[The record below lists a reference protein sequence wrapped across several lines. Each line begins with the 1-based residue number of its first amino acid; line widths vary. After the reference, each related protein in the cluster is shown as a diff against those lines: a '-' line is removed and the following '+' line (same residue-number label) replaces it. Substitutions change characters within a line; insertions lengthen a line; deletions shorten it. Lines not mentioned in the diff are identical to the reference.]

1 MAFISTLI
9 TFKQNQTK
17 KNELGIVSVLTK
29 FNALLDKNNN
39 NREEPLL
46 NLQKEKLNLYQPTNM
61 T

>member
-17 KNELGIVSVLTK
+17 KNELDIVSALTK

-39 NREEPLL
+39 NREES
-46 NLQKEKLNLYQPTNM
+46 KLM
-61 T
+61 K

>member
-39 NREEPLL
+39 NRE
-46 NLQKEKLNLYQPTNM
+46 KSKLM
-61 T
+61 K